1 MADKQG
7 FQWGA
12 IRFGTAYYPEQW
24 DAALWEDD
32 LRRMLDARIDSVR
45 IGDFSWSIFEPRE
58 GEFSFEL
65 FDAFLAAAEKA
76 GSVVNAAGLELPKS
90 FVVCA
95 DGERQTVYLSQLN
108 SSTLFKRS
116 ETEQL
121 SL

>member
-1 MADKQG
+1 MYLHLGNDVVVRKSDVVGIFDLDNTSQS
-7 FQWGA
+7 
-12 IRFGTAYYPEQW
+12 
-24 DAALWEDD
+24 ALT
-32 LRRMLDARIDSVR
+32 RRY
-45 IGDFSWSIFEPRE
+45 
-58 GEFSFEL
+58 
-65 FDAFLAAAEKA
+65 LAAAEKA

-108 SSTLFKRS
+108 SSTLFKSS

>member
-1 MADKQG
+1 MYLHLGNDVVVRKSDVVGIFDLDNTSQS
-7 FQWGA
+7 
-12 IRFGTAYYPEQW
+12 
-24 DAALWEDD
+24 ALT
-32 LRRMLDARIDSVR
+32 RSY
-45 IGDFSWSIFEPRE
+45 
-58 GEFSFEL
+58 
-65 FDAFLAAAEKA
+65 LAAAEKA

>member
-1 MADKQG
+1 MYLHLGNDVVVRKSDVVGIFDLDNTSQS
-7 FQWGA
+7 
-12 IRFGTAYYPEQW
+12 
-24 DAALWEDD
+24 ALT
-32 LRRMLDARIDSVR
+32 RRY
-45 IGDFSWSIFEPRE
+45 
-58 GEFSFEL
+58 
-65 FDAFLAAAEKA
+65 LAAAEKA

-108 SSTLFKRS
+108 ASTLFKRS